1 MKTLMLLAASAL
13 ALGACSPKSAVQRA
27 SLDCPASEGK
37 LSRVSKSADG
47 KACVYRGDD
56 DTDVSLSLL
65 AVNGDVGLAL
75 KGVEDGLLPA
85 PNEAEQVA
93 VTASKDAGIH
103 IDSDDNGGDDK
114 VDIDIPGVRIV
125 ADNDKAAI
133 KIGGMMVD
141 AGGDGAV
148 VRSQE
153 DVRLKG
159 EAMSRER
166 RGIRASYLRAGKN
179 LPGDWRYVGYE
190 AAGPKS
196 GPLAV
201 ATVHSKS
208 GHDNGMTG
216 LNGDV
221 KKLVRLNGGV

>member
-13 ALGACSPKSAVQRA
+13 ALGACAPKSTVQRA
-27 SLDCPASEGK
+27 SLDCPANEGK
-37 LSRVSKSADG
+37 LSRVSKAADG
-47 KACVYRGDD
+47 KSCVYRGDNE
-56 DTDVSLSLL
+56 TDVNLSLV
-65 AVNGDVGLAL
+65 AVNGDVGSAL
-75 KGVEDGLLPA
+75 KGVEDSLLPA

-103 IDSDDNGGDDK
+103 VDSDGDSDDK

-159 EAMSRER
+159 EALSRER
-166 RGIRASYLRAGKN
+166 RGIKASYLRAGKN

-190 AAGPKS
+190 AAGPRT
-196 GPLAV
+196 GPLAI

-208 GHDNGMTG
+208 GHDNGVPG
-216 LNGDV
+216 LNDDV
-221 KKLVRLNGGV
+221 KRLVRRNSGV